1 MDIQKEFLDV
11 FDIDDN
17 IKALTLHLFLSMLP
31 LHNDFKEKQ
40 MAFLSN
46 TFMLYDTFLRRA
58 MIIIF
63 PMAGLSSRFAKAG
76 YDKPKYMLD
85 LKGNSVFFHAVNSFK
100 NILKF

>member
-1 MDIQKEFLDV
+1 
-11 FDIDDN
+11 
-17 IKALTLHLFLSMLP
+17 
-31 LHNDFKEKQ
+31 
-40 MAFLSN
+40 
-46 TFMLYDTFLRRA
+46 

-100 NILKF
+100 KYFKDFKFIFIYRDIENTSNFIKEECEKLGIKSYESVRLKQETLGQAPHSKTWIR